1 MADKSVPRPGGR
13 SARVQAAVHQAVRDL
28 QQELSGRAGLT
39 VPAIASRA
47 GVTPSTIYRRWGD
60 LAQLLADVAV
70 EQLQPE
76 QPPADTGSF
85 RSDLLSWLIQYFDEM
100 SSAPGR
106 MMLRDVLGTEG
117 HASAGKC
124 DGFLRQQIEAIR
136 ERARARGEQPVPA
149 DLIIRIVIAPLMYRM
164 LFANEAPA
172 AQTIKDLVARL
183 LQPSPH
189 PMPGTKPRYRRGVVT
204 EPRSG

>member
-1 MADKSVPRPGGR
+1 MADRSAPRPGGR
-13 SARVQAAVHQAVRDL
+13 SARVQAAVHQAVREL
-28 QQELSGRAGLT
+28 QQELPDRAGLT

-60 LAQLLADVAV
+60 LGQLLADVAI
-70 EQLQPE
+70 EQLEPE
-76 QPPADTGSF
+76 QPPVDTGSF
-85 RSDLLSWLIQYFDEM
+85 QGDVLSWLVQYFEEM

-136 ERARARGEQPVPA
+136 ERARARGERLVTA
-149 DLIIRIVIAPLMYRM
+149 DLIIRTVIAPLMYRM
-164 LFANEAPA
+164 LFANEAPTTQVIQA
-172 AQTIKDLVARL
+172 LVESL
-183 LQPSPH
+183 FNTE
-189 PMPGTKPRYRRGVVT
+189 GT
-204 EPRSG
+204 S

>member
-1 MADKSVPRPGGR
+1 M
-13 SARVQAAVHQAVRDL
+13 
-28 QQELSGRAGLT
+28 
-39 VPAIASRA
+39 
-47 GVTPSTIYRRWGD
+47 
-60 LAQLLADVAV
+60 
-70 EQLQPE
+70 
-76 QPPADTGSF
+76 
-85 RSDLLSWLIQYFDEM
+85 QYFDEM

-136 ERARARGEQPVPA
+136 ARALARGEQPVPA

-172 AQTIKDLVARL
+172 AQAIQDLAAQL
-183 LQPSPH
+183 FDTASA
-189 PMPGTKPRYRRGVVT
+189 PR
-204 EPRSG
+204 